1 MIKLIGNKVAIT
13 PINDPDKSAGG
24 IWIPDQ
30 AKERCDQGIVKYIG
44 PKVKWCKQGMYVAF
58 SGYTGELFIMEGEG
72 RVIIMPED
80 FIVCEISNVENVFVP
95 GLFFKQRINKNIAIS
110 ELKSLLNSAF
120 ESRYEE
126 FISEFKL
133 EQIAEILVD
142 HGVTG
147 PSANPY
153 FEADYEHIMEFLAEA
168 FRDSDWYK
176 ELKINV
182 PKPKYTDN
190 KMEPV

>member
-95 GLFFKQRINKNIAIS
+95 GLFFREKLNKEARVLELQRLLAESYDPEHFSSYEIA
-110 ELKSLLNSAF
+110 K
-120 ESRYEE
+120 
-126 FISEFKL
+126 KL
-133 EQIAEILVD
+133 VEK
-142 HGVTG
+142 GVYG

-153 FEADYEHIMEFLAEA
+153 FQADYEHIMEFLAEA

-176 ELKINV
+176 ELKISV